1 MTIIGFEKKRDGTA
15 NILVFDPMFHDSSE
29 IVQLIGNDFSHESPA
44 VFLKAYQRSVRY
56 LRKYNEFEILR
67 YA

>member
-1 MTIIGFEKKRDGTA
+1 MTIIGFERKKDGSA

-29 IVQLIGNDFSHESPA
+29 IIRLIGRNFSHKSPA
-44 VFLKAYQRSVRY
+44 VLLKAYQRTTRY

-67 YA
+67 